1 VAAILR
7 LDSAGNPLHWIHH
20 EEAACYY
27 AKGMVAWTIGEP
39 FRILHG
45 GRNRLTGLLSYMDIH
60 PVIAIH
66 GVQHGTRSQWRAPS
80 LTNPSLFRR
89 DGHLCLYC
97 GKTFSDHH
105 HLTRDH
111 IVQRRQGHL
120 DQCRIR
126 LQAVQQSQ
134 GGQNSRAGR
143 DEVAGSALHAQSV
156 RISVSDRSKHS
167 GRSNGFFTVWIQQA
181 AGLKSGYHKPSIR
194 EERRLFF
201 VHMENVLFD
210 AEVNSGSDKRF

>member
-1 VAAILR
+1 VVAILR

-45 GRNRLTGLLSYMDIH
+45 GHNRLTGQLSYMDIH

-66 GVQHGTRSQWRAPS
+66 GVQHGTRTQWRAPS

-97 GKTFSDHH
+97 GKAFSDH

-111 IVQRRQGHL
+111 VIPSSRGGKDTWTNVVSACKRCNNHKGARTPEQAGMKLLAVPYTPNPYEFLYLTGRHIL
-120 DQCRIR
+120 ADQMDFLRSGFNK
-126 LQAVQQSQ
+126 LQA
-134 GGQNSRAGR
+134 
-143 DEVAGSALHAQSV
+143 
-156 RISVSDRSKHS
+156 
-167 GRSNGFFTVWIQQA
+167 
-181 AGLKSGYHKPSIR
+181 
-194 EERRLFF
+194 
-201 VHMENVLFD
+201 
-210 AEVNSGSDKRF
+210 